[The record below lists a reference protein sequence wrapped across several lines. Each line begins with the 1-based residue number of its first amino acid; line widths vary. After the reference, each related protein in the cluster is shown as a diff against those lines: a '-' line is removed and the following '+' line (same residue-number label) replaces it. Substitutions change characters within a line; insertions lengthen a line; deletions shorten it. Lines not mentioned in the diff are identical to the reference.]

1 MEINVFDNT
10 IQLKKTRGMTLDITT
25 HFPKTEKYSTINVH
39 VHKLML
45 DVNIGYT
52 YYHYI

>member
-1 MEINVFDNT
+1 MEINVFDNI
-10 IQLKKTRGMTLDITT
+10 IQLKKTRGMTLDMTT
-25 HFPKTEKYSTINVH
+25 HFPKILNVH